1 MAAIEGGQAETARLI
16 VAFQYSSNDPDRLD
30 KSKHC
35 KDEVGNSV
43 LHHAYKTNDPTFP
56 PIPKDYQLG
65 KEDKRNRRGFL
76 PQDLVH
82 KKSKLDMQMAN
93 SSPDYLMVV

>member
-1 MAAIEGGQAETARLI
+1 MAAIEGGQAEVARLI
-16 VAFQYSSNDPDRLD
+16 VSFQYQSSDVERLE

-35 KDEVGNSV
+35 KDQDGNSV

-65 KEDKRNRRGFL
+65 KEEKRNRRAFL
-76 PQDLVH
+76 PSELVH
-82 KKSKLDMQMAN
+82 KKSKMQQ
-93 SSPDYLMVV
+93 